1 MKKNIK
7 KYIPWIVLLL
17 IIISLST
24 AYLLSR
30 RVTQEQ
36 LLAYESRITEAEK
49 YLEAKQYS
57 MSVSKFQEASEIIPR
72 RVDAYEGIISIL
84 LLKNRVED
92 SEQVVRKSAT
102 ALGSYDRS
110 LLYKM
115 IGDKYYEQG
124 QYQKASEMYENG
136 LTLGVRNTA
145 LELKYGKVML
155 KKGEISEAKK
165 YLQRSGFTHEE
176 QVEANLILSYIYST
190 EDISKSKKFIKMIE
204 PTSSF
209 GIYYE
214 EIKEILNDLDDDK
227 KFNASKLSRV
237 YINQGYPF
245 LAITILEPLNEEIT
259 EYLEGMYF
267 LGRAYTEFGDY
278 SEAIEILNS

>member
-155 KKGEISEAKK
+155 KKGEISEAKNIFK
-165 YLQRSGFTHEE
+165 GVGLLMK
-176 QVEANLILSYIYST
+176 N
-190 EDISKSKKFIKMIE
+190 K
-204 PTSSF
+204 
-209 GIYYE
+209 
-214 EIKEILNDLDDDK
+214 
-227 KFNASKLSRV
+227 
-237 YINQGYPF
+237 
-245 LAITILEPLNEEIT
+245 
-259 EYLEGMYF
+259 
-267 LGRAYTEFGDY
+267 
-278 SEAIEILNS
+278 